1 MLLAASMP
9 GTEASAARVRLW
21 RGLKDLGAANLRD
34 GVSVA
39 PAGDATH
46 GRLEEIRAAVEE
58 AGGSAWLLELP
69 SQKASMEKRLRAL
82 LKEDDVQDCTTPD
95 PLLLRH
101 CLADM
106 TLIRCLV
113 ALLLAAAGAALLLLP
128 AHGAFAAKLVVRGGR
143 CVALRFHPC
152 KLSATSGGPP
162 RACRQ

>member
-1 MLLAASMP
+1 MRQSGDTAWLLLAASMP

-46 GRLEEIRAAVEE
+46 GRLEEIRAAVDE

-82 LKEDDVQDCTTPD
+82 FDRAESYAK
-95 PLLLRH
+95 
-101 CLADM
+101 
-106 TLIRCLV
+106 
-113 ALLLAAAGAALLLLP
+113 LLP
-128 AHGAFAAKLVVRGGR
+128 AVAALRKELPSLDEAVVRQR
-143 CVALRFHPC
+143 LRDLDAEVDAVADRKSTRLNSSH
-152 KLSATSGGPP
+152 
-162 RACRQ
+162 